1 MVQLGL
7 RSTIPSLFLSLCC
20 TFTTVRT
27 ILGSV
32 RRDAPT
38 PPLSLRYLVVCR
50 PLSPSSLL
58 LWPQFN
64 VPNGASL
71 SKKVLLERVKRLKS
85 ELALLKEIREDGE
98 ARLKAQELDFARRNR
113 EIEAQKEEN
122 ERQLQMNDKALGD
135 AALGVRTRDR
145 QIINLGGKIC
155 RGRMAMQQL
164 QKNKHQVVDVA
175 KREAREEINA
185 ERQQQQQQQQQ
196 KMKQQPSQG
205 MQIKS
210 IGHGSGGAGPHFT
223 RASTGG
229 GMGAN
234 PVRVFKAPGG
244 GRAGK

>member
-1 MVQLGL
+1 MRDSHYRGVPALGGPMS
-7 RSTIPSLFLSLCC
+7 ST
-20 TFTTVRT
+20 
-27 ILGSV
+27 
-32 RRDAPT
+32 D
-38 PPLSLRYLVVCR
+38 
-50 PLSPSSLL
+50 
-58 LWPQFN
+58 PQRMFPDEYGNFN

-85 ELALLKEIREDGE
+85 ELALLKEIKEDGE
-98 ARLKAQELDFARRNR
+98 ARLDAQKLDFVRRNK
-113 EIEAQKEEN
+113 EIKAQKEEN
-122 ERQLQMNDKALGD
+122 ERQLQMNDKALSD

-164 QKNKHQVVDVA
+164 QKDKHQVVDRA

-185 ERQQQQQQQQQ
+185 ERRQQQQ
-196 KMKQQPSQG
+196 KMNQQPSQG

-234 PVRVFKAPGG
+234 PVKVFKAHGG

>member
-1 MVQLGL
+1 M
-7 RSTIPSLFLSLCC
+7 
-20 TFTTVRT
+20 
-27 ILGSV
+27 
-32 RRDAPT
+32 RDAHYRGVPALGG
-38 PPLSLRYLVVCR
+38 PM
-50 PLSPSSLL
+50 SSTD
-58 LWPQFN
+58 PQRMFPDEYGNFN

-85 ELALLKEIREDGE
+85 ELALLKDIKEDGD
-98 ARLKAQELDFARRNR
+98 ARLKAQELDFARRNK
-113 EIEAQKEEN
+113 EIQAQKEEN
-122 ERQLQMNDKALGD
+122 ERQLQMNDKALSD

-145 QIINLGGKIC
+145 QIINLGDKIC

-164 QKNKHQVVDVA
+164 QKDKHQVVDRA
-175 KREAREEINA
+175 KREAREEMNA
-185 ERQQQQQQQQQ
+185 ERQQQQQ
-196 KMKQQPSQG
+196 KKKKQQPSQG

>member
-1 MVQLGL
+1 MRDSHYRGVPALGGPTS
-7 RSTIPSLFLSLCC
+7 ST
-20 TFTTVRT
+20 
-27 ILGSV
+27 
-32 RRDAPT
+32 D
-38 PPLSLRYLVVCR
+38 
-50 PLSPSSLL
+50 
-58 LWPQFN
+58 PQRMFPDEYDNFN

-71 SKKVLLERVKRLKS
+71 SKKVLLERVKRLRS
-85 ELALLKEIREDGE
+85 ELALLKEIKEDGE
-98 ARLKAQELDFARRNR
+98 ARLKAQELDFDKRNR
-113 EIEAQKEEN
+113 EIQAQKEEN
-122 ERQLQMNDKALGD
+122 ERQLQMNDKALSD

-164 QKNKHQVVDVA
+164 HKDKHQVVDRA
-175 KREAREEINA
+175 KREAREEMYA
-185 ERQQQQQQQQQ
+185 ERQQQQQ

-234 PVRVFKAPGG
+234 PVRVFKAHGG